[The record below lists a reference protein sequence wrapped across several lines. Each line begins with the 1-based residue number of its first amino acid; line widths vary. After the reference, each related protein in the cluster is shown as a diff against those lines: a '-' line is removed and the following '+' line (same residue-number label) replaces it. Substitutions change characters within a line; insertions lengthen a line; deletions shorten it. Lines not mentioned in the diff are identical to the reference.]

1 MPSCLLHRLVLLKD
15 NLTRQRHSFVIWDR
29 AVRSPGSEVKSRNS
43 PLRVLQMLQRQPAC
57 LRRSSL
63 VLLVSII
70 ILPSSS
76 TVTRSKTVFVRAPA
90 CIKSHLQGIT
100 RVRSPRLVLVFIR
113 ARQRTNLNGWGET
126 SDRRPALPFPR
137 YHVRLYP
144 IAHLTVSRLKPP
156 LENFD
161 EFRKQLCR
169 IHFVPYRQHSLVLPG
184 SAPEATHV

>member
-1 MPSCLLHRLVLLKD
+1 
-15 NLTRQRHSFVIWDR
+15 
-29 AVRSPGSEVKSRNS
+29 
-43 PLRVLQMLQRQPAC
+43 MLQRQPAC

-76 TVTRSKTVFVRAPA
+76 TVTRSKTMFVRAPA

-113 ARQRTNLNGWGET
+113 AQQRTNLNGWGET

-137 YHVRLYP
+137 YHVRRYQ
-144 IAHLTVSRLKPP
+144 IAHLAVSRLKPP
-156 LENFD
+156 LESFD

-169 IHFVPYRQHSLVLPG
+169 IHFGPYRQHSLTTASRVDCRSFARFGVFQLEAG
-184 SAPEATHV
+184 SAGFPVDSLRLATVLRVSLPTATGQHQYSQSLTADPR